1 MYTYTAPQFF
11 HSKQKH
17 CSSTNPIL
25 IHHLLP
31 SSLPVSTPSTVYHS
45 RLTVCL
51 PDSGFDPLPIDFV
64 WNKRLWIIW
73 FPRLHFC
80 GRCRNLEFTITI
92 PYIDLHFLVFYFFS
106 IIRII

>member
-1 MYTYTAPQFF
+1 MYTYFASVGAIEIRSLRLRLRYTAPQFF
-11 HSKQKH
+11 HSKQKQR
-17 CSSTNPIL
+17 SSTNPIL

-73 FPRLHFC
+73 FPRLC
-80 GRCRNLEFTITI
+80 DITFVGAAEI
-92 PYIDLHFLVFYFFS
+92 S
-106 IIRII
+106 